1 MSIVNMVADGSSDEA
16 MEDSKVLKF
25 DKWNDTC
32 VVTIREA
39 CEHDA
44 DVLEGANIYMEAT
57 PTWWSQ

>member
-16 MEDSKVLKF
+16 KEDSKVLKF

-32 VVTIREA
+32 VVTIWEA

-44 DVLEGANIYMEAT
+44 DVLEGADRYMEAT
-57 PTWWSQ
+57 TRRWSQ